1 MERFGFIAKSE
12 KSLARLDALRNA
24 LLSKPYMFALLL
36 LACVIT
42 VTGTEYYG
50 ILVFVLI
57 VIFNLIV
64 SDELVSTTLPFLLA
78 SAIMIKC
85 FDSFDTYIKLAPVA
99 PFVVLTIIAHF
110 ILYPKPVKVGST
122 IWSLLAV
129 TVAVTLG
136 GIGSISAKEYFSLT
150 SLYYIVGLGAAMAL
164 VYIIAYSYLESS
176 DKVVIHRT
184 FSFIMFIVC
193 LFSCLMVIMHYA
205 VNIRDVIASRSI
217 LEPQWRN
224 NVSTF
229 IILTMPFV
237 FYLSLKNYF
246 YIIPAFI
253 TMPCLALTSSRGGL
267 LFGAVEFMLC
277 CIYIIY
283 ADKKNRIK
291 TLLILTVCGFAVIIY
306 AGDIITFISKTISRF
321 DSDMINKDPRTGF
334 IRRAVEDYRAC
345 PVFGRGIGYMGNR
358 DIYPSRKFAANW
370 YHSAPF
376 QVIGSFGSL
385 GILAFGYQFIRRN
398 IIFWS
403 KITYF
408 SLAVFI
414 SYIGMFLMSLVN
426 PGEFCPVPYELMIVV
441 MFALIE
447 RHCPQNREKI
457 LFGKK
462 YAQKPDEEVEAQ

>member
-1 MERFGFIAKSE
+1 
-12 KSLARLDALRNA
+12 
-24 LLSKPYMFALLL
+24 
-36 LACVIT
+36 
-42 VTGTEYYG
+42 
-50 ILVFVLI
+50 
-57 VIFNLIV
+57 
-64 SDELVSTTLPFLLA
+64 
-78 SAIMIKC
+78 
-85 FDSFDTYIKLAPVA
+85 
-99 PFVVLTIIAHF
+99 
-110 ILYPKPVKVGST
+110 
-122 IWSLLAV
+122 
-129 TVAVTLG
+129 
-136 GIGSISAKEYFSLT
+136 
-150 SLYYIVGLGAAMAL
+150 
-164 VYIIAYSYLESS
+164 
-176 DKVVIHRT
+176 
-184 FSFIMFIVC
+184 
-193 LFSCLMVIMHYA
+193 
-205 VNIRDVIASRSI
+205 
-217 LEPQWRN
+217 
-224 NVSTF
+224 
-229 IILTMPFV
+229 
-237 FYLSLKNYF
+237 
-246 YIIPAFI
+246 
-253 TMPCLALTSSRGGL
+253 
-267 LFGAVEFMLC
+267 
-277 CIYIIY
+277 
-283 ADKKNRIK
+283 
-291 TLLILTVCGFAVIIY
+291 
-306 AGDIITFISKTISRF
+306 ISRF

>member
-1 MERFGFIAKSE
+1 MEKSGLIAKSE
-12 KSLARLDALRNA
+12 KNLRMLEDLRSA
-24 LLSKPYMFALLL
+24 LLSKPYMFALLA

-42 VTGTEYYG
+42 VTGVEFYG
-50 ILVFVLI
+50 LIAFVCIVVFTLI
-57 VIFNLIV
+57 VC
-64 SDELVSTTLPFLLA
+64 DELIATTLPFLLA

-85 FDSFDTYIKLAPVA
+85 FDSFDTYIKLAPLA
-99 PFVVLTIIAHF
+99 PVVVLAIIIHF
-110 ILYPKPVKVGST
+110 ILYPKPVKTGST

-129 TVAVTLG
+129 TFAVTLG
-136 GIGSISAKEYFSLT
+136 GVGSISSKEYFSLT
-150 SLYYIVGLGAAMAL
+150 SLYYIVGLGAAMVL
-164 VYIIAYSYLESS
+164 VYIIAYSCLENS

-193 LFSCLMVIMHYA
+193 LFSCLMVILHYA
-205 VNIRDVIASRSI
+205 VNIKDVIASRSI

-283 ADKKNRIK
+283 ADKKNRVK

-334 IRRAVEDYRAC
+334 IRRAVEDFRAC

-376 QVIGSFGSL
+376 QVIGSFGTA

-398 IIFWS
+398 IVFWS

-414 SYIGMFLMSLVN
+414 SYIGMFMMSLVN
-426 PGEFCPVPYELMIVV
+426 PGEFCPVPYELMIVI

-447 RHCPQNREKI
+447 RHCPQNREII
-457 LFGKK
+457 LFGRK
-462 YAQKPDEEVEAQ
+462 YIKPVEEGEKQ

>member
-1 MERFGFIAKSE
+1 MEKLKFIAKSE
-12 KSLARLDALRNA
+12 KNLKNLEALRSA
-24 LLSKPYMFALLL
+24 VLGKPYMFALLL

-42 VTGTEYYG
+42 VTGTEFYG
-50 ILVFVLI
+50 ILIFVCI
-57 VIFNLIV
+57 VTFNLIV
-64 SDELVSTTLPFLLA
+64 CNELISTTLPFLLG

-99 PFVVLTIIAHF
+99 PFVVLAIIAHF
-110 ILYPKPVKVGST
+110 ILYPKPLKAGST
-122 IWSLLAV
+122 IWSLIAV
-129 TVAVTLG
+129 TLAVTLG
-136 GIGSISAKEYFSLT
+136 GLGSISAKEYFSLT
-150 SLYYIVGLGAAMAL
+150 SLYYVVGLGAAMVV
-164 VYIIAYSYLESS
+164 VYIIAYSYFESTE
-176 DKVVIHRT
+176 KVRLRMT

-205 VNIRDVIASRSI
+205 VNIKNVVASRSI

-237 FYLSLKNYF
+237 FYLSLKK
-246 YIIPAFI
+246 YIYVIPAFI
-253 TMPCLALTSSRGGL
+253 TMPCLVLTSSRGGL
-267 LFGAVEFMLC
+267 LFGAVEFLLC

-283 ADKKNRIK
+283 ADKKNRMK
-291 TLLILTVCGFAVIIY
+291 TLFILTVCGFAMIIY

-321 DSDMINKDPRTGF
+321 DSDMINKDPRTAF
-334 IRRAVEDYRAC
+334 IRRAVEDFKAR

-385 GILAFGYQFIRRN
+385 GILAFGYQFVRRN
-398 IIFWS
+398 MVFWS
-403 KITYF
+403 NITHF

-447 RHCPQNREKI
+447 QRCPQNKERI
-457 LFGKK
+457 LFRKK
-462 YAQKPDEEVEAQ
+462 YALKAEDEEK